1 MKRHI
6 WTWPRMI
13 VAAVILIF
21 PTKSAQGFLWLTA
34 ADRWYPPLQTAADPA
49 YALATVLM
57 VTLAVYVVAGIFYFT
72 VPKVAAP
79 MRPRDHISWVDE
91 YSDLKSRF
99 TPLIAN
105 AGNLTEAEAG
115 ERIANR
121 LAPPPARRQLIFAR
135 GTERHEALR
144 AALYIYKS
152 AHLAV
157 WDFNDA
163 SHHLERAI
171 RSELWKLLL
180 ATGRDA
186 NQSASE
192 LVIVLRPP
200 VHLAR
205 STASALSKYLEQ
217 RGYPHTVVPPIWQPE
232 STRAGS
238 ALARA
243 SAAWWMRVP
252 SDAVTLVA
260 YSRTQDPQRL
270 DDEFATIRLIASAAA
285 LARIPL
291 TTSTDDLASAKALL
305 EHQAELLALR
315 GYAPPELR
323 EHDSYTG
330 IADTR
335 ELAHWALREIVL
347 DTRDTTILTK
357 DAA

>member
-1 MKRHI
+1 
-6 WTWPRMI
+6 MI

-200 VHLAR
+200 CSPGEEHSIRAQQVPGTAWLPPHRRPPRSGSRKALGLAR
-205 STASALSKYLEQ
+205 HS
-217 RGYPHTVVPPIWQPE
+217 
-232 STRAGS
+232 
-238 ALARA
+238 LA
-243 SAAWWMRVP
+243 
-252 SDAVTLVA
+252 
-260 YSRTQDPQRL
+260 PQL
-270 DDEFATIRLIASAAA
+270 
-285 LARIPL
+285 
-291 TTSTDDLASAKALL
+291 
-305 EHQAELLALR
+305 H
-315 GYAPPELR
+315 G
-323 EHDSYTG
+323 G
-330 IADTR
+330 
-335 ELAHWALREIVL
+335 
-347 DTRDTTILTK
+347 
-357 DAA
+357 